1 MLFSELMTVQDG
13 LSNLDVCYGEYLMV
27 YVVYGE
33 SIVFTIP
40 VNSYSCTRPAPEVVK
55 VGNTIGTHFQ
65 DLKKVNDCLVSD
77 SFCNNQNRY
86 WAGETVTFLINV
98 FVISFSEP

>member
-1 MLFSELMTVQDG
+1 MLFSELMTIQDG

-40 VNSYSCTRPAPEVVK
+40 VNSYSCTRPAPDVVK
-55 VGNTIGTHFQ
+55 VGKTIGTHFQ
-65 DLKKVNDCLVSD
+65 DLK
-77 SFCNNQNRY
+77 
-86 WAGETVTFLINV
+86 
-98 FVISFSEP
+98 